1 MSPLLPV
8 DTNASISTDVA
19 SRSIPRNANPR
30 GVLQP
35 IRMQGNLA
43 GRSIKLGESLVGAGI
58 ISGDDLD
65 TALRLH
71 AKNQNQLGE
80 TLLEM
85 GIVEEDSLLLFLGEQ
100 IGIPAVRL
108 RNGLVDP
115 IAVKLIPRSK
125 AESLCALGL
134 FRIRDTLTVA
144 MREPK
149 NLRHIDE
156 LSRITGLNI
165 RPVLAMRGS
174 IERMLKNCYEENFAV
189 DEVTADLDEDS
200 VSIDT
205 EAIDVSLADVVS
217 LTDGS
222 PVINLVNYIIVQAI
236 RQKASDIHFEP
247 SQNASVVR
255 YRVDGSLR
263 EILHPKREFHAAMVS
278 RMKVLAKLDISERRM
293 PQDGRIHLR
302 VDGREIDLRISTLPT
317 ILGEKVVMRV
327 LDKKNV
333 TFYLDK
339 LGMRE
344 EVLTTIKE
352 LLRRP
357 YGLLL
362 TTGPTG
368 SGKTTTLYSAV
379 ELIKSVHRNIVTVE
393 DPVEY
398 QLDMINQVQVSN
410 AKSMQFNDALRSIL
424 RQDPDVIMVG
434 EIRDSETASIAI
446 QAALTGHLVL
456 STLHTNDSF
465 GAVTRLRDMGIEP
478 FKIAASV
485 LGVIA
490 QRLVRTICP
499 ACDISYYPETEQ
511 LDAIRYRGDRRKQ
524 FHRGQGCRECF
535 DTGYRG
541 RTGIYEIFSLDRT
554 TREMITRN
562 CTSDELRA
570 YHRKLGRSLLLD
582 EGVHL
587 AESGRTTIDEVLEV
601 AFCEE

>member
-1 MSPLLPV
+1 MTIDASNLADRPLDNSLGRK
-8 DTNASISTDVA
+8 NA
-19 SRSIPRNANPR
+19 RNT
-30 GVLQP
+30 LSP
-35 IRMQGNLA
+35 IRSAKNLVRKPA
-43 GRSIKLGESLVGAGI
+43 KLGESLVGAGI
-58 ISGDDLD
+58 ISSEDLE
-65 TALRLH
+65 TALRTH
-71 AKNQNQLGE
+71 AQNRNQLGE

-85 GIVEEDSLLLFLGEQ
+85 GIVDEDSLLLFLGQ
-100 IGIPAVRL
+100 QAGIPAIRL
-108 RNGLVDP
+108 RSGLVDP
-115 IAVKLIPRSK
+115 VAVKLIPRSK
-125 AESLCALGL
+125 AESLCVLGM
-134 FRIRDTLTVA
+134 FQVRDTLTVA
-144 MREPK
+144 MAEPA

-156 LSRITGLNI
+156 LSRITGLTI
-165 RPVLAMRGS
+165 RPVLSMRGS
-174 IERMLKNCYEENFAV
+174 IERMLKNCYEDNFSV
-189 DEVTADLDEDS
+189 DEVTADLDEDA
-200 VSIDT
+200 VSIESD
-205 EAIDVSLADVVS
+205 AIDVSLADVES
-217 LTDGS
+217 LTEGS

-247 SQNASVVR
+247 SQASSIVR
-255 YRVDGSLR
+255 YRVDGYLR
-263 EILHPKREFHAAMVS
+263 EILRPRREFHAAMVS
-278 RMKVLAKLDISERRM
+278 RLKVLAKLDISEHRM

-339 LGMRE
+339 LGMRN
-344 EVLTTIKE
+344 EVLGSIKE
-352 LLRRP
+352 LLNRP

-379 ELIKSVHRNIVTVE
+379 ELIKSVQRNIVTVE

-398 QLDMINQVQVSN
+398 QLDQINQVQVSS
-410 AKSMQFNDALRSIL
+410 AKSMQFSDALRSIL

-434 EIRDSETASIAI
+434 EIRDAETASIAI

-478 FKIAASV
+478 FKIAASL

-499 ACDISYYPETEQ
+499 ACDIAYYPESEQ
-511 LDAIRYRGDRRKQ
+511 LDAIRYQGDRRRQ
-524 FHRGQGCRECF
+524 FHRGQGCRDCF

-554 TREMITRN
+554 AREIITRN
-562 CTSDELRA
+562 GTTDELRIN
-570 YHRKLGRSLLLD
+570 HRKLGRRLLLD
-582 EGVHL
+582 EGIYL
-587 AESGRTTIDEVLEV
+587 AEQGRTTVDEVLEV
-601 AFCEE
+601 AYCDE

>member
-1 MSPLLPV
+1 MTFDPPPPLESLPSALGGGLGLRSPL
-8 DTNASISTDVA
+8 
-19 SRSIPRNANPR
+19 R
-30 GVLQP
+30 P
-35 IRMQGNLA
+35 IRPVKPNPGPSN
-43 GRSIKLGESLVGAGI
+43 KLGESLVGAGI
-58 ISGDDLD
+58 ISVDDLES
-65 TALRLH
+65 ALRSH
-71 AKNQNQLGE
+71 AKNRNQLGE

-85 GIVEEDSLLLFLGEQ
+85 GIVDEDSLLLFLGQ
-100 IGIPAVRL
+100 QMGVPAVRL

-115 IAVKLIPRSK
+115 IAVQRIPRSK
-125 AESLCALGL
+125 AENMCVLGL
-134 FRIRDTLTVA
+134 FLVRDTLTVA
-144 MREPK
+144 MRDPK

-156 LSRITGLNI
+156 LTRITGLKI

-174 IERMLKNCYEENFAV
+174 IERTLKHCYEDNFSV
-189 DEVTADLDEDS
+189 DEVTADLDQDS
-200 VSIDT
+200 LSIDS
-205 EAIDVSLADVVS
+205 EAIDVSLSDVVS

-255 YRVDGSLR
+255 FRVDGYLR
-263 EILHPKREFHAAMVS
+263 EILHPKREYHAAMVS
-278 RMKVLAKLDISERRM
+278 RMKVLAKLDISERRV

-352 LLRRP
+352 LLKRP

-379 ELIKSVHRNIVTVE
+379 ELIKSVQRNIVTVE

-398 QLDMINQVQVSN
+398 QLDMINQVQVSSN
-410 AKSMQFNDALRSIL
+410 KAMQFNDALRSIL

-434 EIRDSETASIAI
+434 EIRDGETASIAI

-478 FKIAASV
+478 FKISASL

-499 ACDISYYPETEQ
+499 ACDIAYYPDSQQ
-511 LDAIRYRGDRRKQ
+511 LDAIRYSGDRRKQ

-541 RTGIYEIFSLDRT
+541 RTGIYEVFSLDRT
-554 TREMITRN
+554 AREMITNN
-562 CTSDELRA
+562 CTSDALRA
-570 YHRKLGRSLLLD
+570 YHRKMGRGLLMD
-582 EGVHL
+582 EGICL
-587 AESGRTTIDEVLEV
+587 AEAGRTTIDEVLEV
-601 AFCEE
+601 AYCDE

>member
-1 MSPLLPV
+1 MSVELPNGQEAKERISPWNSADNSVAIPLK
-8 DTNASISTDVA
+8 
-19 SRSIPRNANPR
+19 
-30 GVLQP
+30 P
-35 IRMQGNLA
+35 IRTALHQP
-43 GRSIKLGESLVGAGI
+43 RSSNKLGESLISAGV
-58 ISGDDLD
+58 ISVEDLES
-65 TALRLH
+65 ALRTH
-71 AKNQNQLGE
+71 SISRNQLGE

-85 GIVEEDSLLLFLGEQ
+85 GIIEEDALLLFLGQQ
-100 IGIPAVRL
+100 IGVPAVRL
-108 RNGLVDP
+108 RNGLIDP
-115 IAVKLIPRSK
+115 VAVKRIPRAK

-134 FRIRDTLTVA
+134 FVVRDTLTVA
-144 MREPK
+144 MNDPK

-156 LSRITGLNI
+156 LSRITGLKI

-189 DEVTADLDEDS
+189 DEVTADLDQNS
-200 VSIDT
+200 VSLDT

-247 SQNASVVR
+247 SQNASTVR
-255 YRVDGSLR
+255 YRVDGYLR
-263 EILHPKREFHAAMVS
+263 EILHPKREYHAAMVS
-278 RMKVLAKLDISERRM
+278 RMKVLAKLDISERRV

-327 LDKKNV
+327 LDKKNL

-339 LGMRE
+339 LGMSD
-344 EVLTTIKE
+344 EVLTTVKG

-357 YGLLL
+357 HGLFL

-379 ELIKSVHRNIVTVE
+379 ELIKSVQKNIVTVE

-398 QLDMINQVQVSN
+398 QIDLINQVQVSN

-434 EIRDSETASIAI
+434 EIRDADTASIAI

-499 ACDISYYPETEQ
+499 ACDIAYYPDSEQ
-511 LDAIRYRGDRRKQ
+511 LDAIRYTGDRRMQ

-541 RTGIYEIFSLDRT
+541 RIGIYEVFSLDRT
-554 TREMITRN
+554 AREMITRN
-562 CTSDELRA
+562 CTSDDLRS
-570 YHRKLGRSLLLD
+570 YHRKLGHTLLLD
-582 EGVHL
+582 EGIRL
-587 AESGRTTIDEVLEV
+587 AESGRTTIDEVIDV
-601 AFCEE
+601 AYCDE

>member
-1 MSPLLPV
+1 
-8 DTNASISTDVA
+8 
-19 SRSIPRNANPR
+19 
-30 GVLQP
+30 
-35 IRMQGNLA
+35 
-43 GRSIKLGESLVGAGI
+43 
-58 ISGDDLD
+58 
-65 TALRLH
+65 
-71 AKNQNQLGE
+71 
-80 TLLEM
+80 
-85 GIVEEDSLLLFLGEQ
+85 
-100 IGIPAVRL
+100 
-108 RNGLVDP
+108 
-115 IAVKLIPRSK
+115 
-125 AESLCALGL
+125 
-134 FRIRDTLTVA
+134 
-144 MREPK
+144 
-149 NLRHIDE
+149 
-156 LSRITGLNI
+156 
-165 RPVLAMRGS
+165 
-174 IERMLKNCYEENFAV
+174 MLKNCYEENFAV

-247 SQNASVVR
+247 TQNASVVR
-255 YRVDGSLR
+255 YRVDGYLR
-263 EILHPKREFHAAMVS
+263 EILHPKREYHAAMVS
-278 RMKVLAKLDISERRM
+278 RMKVLAKLDISERRT

-344 EVLTTIKE
+344 EVLTNVKE
-352 LLRRP
+352 LLKRP
-357 YGLLL
+357 HGLLL

-379 ELIKSVHRNIVTVE
+379 ELIKSVQRNIVTVE

-398 QLDMINQVQVSN
+398 QIDQINQVQVSN
-410 AKSMQFNDALRSIL
+410 VKAMQFNDALRSIL

-434 EIRDSETASIAI
+434 EIRDTETASIAI

-499 ACDISYYPETEQ
+499 ACDIAYYPEPEQ
-511 LDAIRYRGDRRKQ
+511 LDAIRYHGDRRKQ

-541 RTGIYEIFSLDRT
+541 RTGIYEVFSLDRT
-554 TREMITRN
+554 AREMITRN
-562 CTSDELRA
+562 STSDELRA
-570 YHRKLGRSLLLD
+570 FHRKQGRSLLLD
-582 EGVHL
+582 EGVRL
-587 AESGRTTIDEVLEV
+587 AEMGRTTIDEVLEV

>member
-1 MSPLLPV
+1 MSI
-8 DTNASISTDVA
+8 DTSTN
-19 SRSIPRNANPR
+19 RSILKPLRS
-30 GVLQP
+30 LQP
-35 IRMQGNLA
+35 
-43 GRSIKLGESLVGAGI
+43 SSSSTIKLGESLVGAGI
-58 ISGDDLD
+58 ISIDDLEV
-65 TALRLH
+65 ALRTH
-71 AKNQNQLGE
+71 AKNRNQLGE

-85 GIVEEDSLLLFLGEQ
+85 GIVEEDSLLLFLGQ
-100 IGIPAVRL
+100 QLAIPAVRL
-108 RNGLVDP
+108 RSGLVDP
-115 IAVKLIPRSK
+115 IAVQRIPRAK

-134 FRIRDTLTVA
+134 FLVRDTLTVA

-156 LSRITGLNI
+156 LSRITGLQI

-174 IERMLKNCYEENFAV
+174 IERMLKTCYEENFAV

-255 YRVDGSLR
+255 YRVDGYLR
-263 EILHPKREFHAAMVS
+263 EILHPKREYHAAMVS
-278 RMKVLAKLDISERRM
+278 RMKVLAKLDISERRT

-339 LGMRE
+339 LGMRD
-344 EVLTTIKE
+344 EVLNSVKD
-352 LLRRP
+352 LLKRP

-379 ELIKSVHRNIVTVE
+379 ELIKSVQRNIVTVE

-398 QLDMINQVQVSN
+398 QLDQINQVQVSN
-410 AKSMQFNDALRSIL
+410 IKSLQFNDALRSIL

-434 EIRDSETASIAI
+434 EIRDAETASIAI

-465 GAVTRLRDMGIEP
+465 GAVTRLRDMGVEP

-499 ACDISYYPETEQ
+499 ACDIAYYPEPEQ
-511 LDAIRYRGDRRKQ
+511 LDAIRFKGDRRKQ

-541 RTGIYEIFSLDRT
+541 RTGIYEVFALDRVA
-554 TREMITRN
+554 REMITRN
-562 CTSDELRA
+562 CTADELRSL
-570 YHRKLGRSLLLD
+570 HRKQGRGLLLD
-582 EGVHL
+582 EGIRL
-587 AESGRTTIDEVLEV
+587 AEAGKTTIDEVIEV
-601 AFCEE
+601 AYCEE

>member
-1 MSPLLPV
+1 MDPV
-8 DTNASISTDVA
+8 
-19 SRSIPRNANPR
+19 
-30 GVLQP
+30 
-35 IRMQGNLA
+35 
-43 GRSIKLGESLVGAGI
+43 
-58 ISGDDLD
+58 
-65 TALRLH
+65 
-71 AKNQNQLGE
+71 
-80 TLLEM
+80 
-85 GIVEEDSLLLFLGEQ
+85 
-100 IGIPAVRL
+100 
-108 RNGLVDP
+108 
-115 IAVKLIPRSK
+115 AVKLIPRSK
-125 AESLCALGL
+125 AESMCVLGM
-134 FRIRDTLTVA
+134 FQVRDTLTVA
-144 MREPK
+144 MAEPA

-156 LSRITGLNI
+156 LGRITGLTI
-165 RPVLAMRGS
+165 RPVLSMRGS
-174 IERMLKNCYEENFAV
+174 IERMLRNCYEDNFSV
-189 DEVTADLDEDS
+189 DEVTADLDEDA
-200 VSIDT
+200 VSIESD
-205 EAIDVSLADVVS
+205 AIDVSLADVES
-217 LTDGS
+217 LTEGS

-247 SQNASVVR
+247 SQTSSIVR
-255 YRVDGSLR
+255 YRVDGYLR
-263 EILHPKREFHAAMVS
+263 EILRPRREFHAAMVS
-278 RMKVLAKLDISERRM
+278 RLKVLAKLDISEHRM

-339 LGMRE
+339 LGMRN
-344 EVLTTIKE
+344 EVLGSIKE
-352 LLRRP
+352 LLNRP

-379 ELIKSVHRNIVTVE
+379 ELIKSVQRNIVTVE

-398 QLDMINQVQVSN
+398 QLDQINQVQVSS
-410 AKSMQFNDALRSIL
+410 AKSMQFSDALRSIL

-434 EIRDSETASIAI
+434 EIRDAETASIAI

-478 FKIAASV
+478 FKIAASL

-499 ACDISYYPETEQ
+499 ACDIAYYPESEQ
-511 LDAIRYRGDRRKQ
+511 LDAIRYQGDRRRQ

-554 TREMITRN
+554 AREIITRN
-562 CTSDELRA
+562 GTTDELRIN
-570 YHRKLGRSLLLD
+570 HRKLGRSLLLD

-587 AESGRTTIDEVLEV
+587 AEQGRTTVEEVLEV
-601 AFCEE
+601 AYCDE

>member
-1 MSPLLPV
+1 MSI
-8 DTNASISTDVA
+8 DTSTN
-19 SRSIPRNANPR
+19 RSILKPLRS
-30 GVLQP
+30 VQP
-35 IRMQGNLA
+35 SSG
-43 GRSIKLGESLVGAGI
+43 STIKLGESLVGAGI
-58 ISGDDLD
+58 ISIDDLEV
-65 TALRLH
+65 ALRTH
-71 AKNQNQLGE
+71 AKNRNQLGE

-85 GIVEEDSLLLFLGEQ
+85 GIVEEDSLLLFLGQ
-100 IGIPAVRL
+100 QLAIPAVRL
-108 RNGLVDP
+108 RSGLVDP
-115 IAVKLIPRSK
+115 IAVQRIPRAK

-134 FRIRDTLTVA
+134 FLVRETLTVA

-156 LSRITGLNI
+156 LSRITGLQI

-174 IERMLKNCYEENFAV
+174 IERMLKTCYEENFAV

-255 YRVDGSLR
+255 YRVDGYLR
-263 EILHPKREFHAAMVS
+263 EILHPKREYHAAMVS
-278 RMKVLAKLDISERRM
+278 RMKVLAKLDISERRT

-339 LGMRE
+339 LGMRD
-344 EVLTTIKE
+344 EVLNSVKD
-352 LLRRP
+352 LLKRP

-379 ELIKSVHRNIVTVE
+379 ELIKSVQRNIVTVE

-398 QLDMINQVQVSN
+398 QLDQINQVQVSN
-410 AKSMQFNDALRSIL
+410 IKSLQFNDALRSIL

-434 EIRDSETASIAI
+434 EIRDAETASIAI

-465 GAVTRLRDMGIEP
+465 GAVTRLRDMGVEP

-499 ACDISYYPETEQ
+499 ACDIAYYPEPEQ
-511 LDAIRYRGDRRKQ
+511 LDAIRFKGDRRKQ

-541 RTGIYEIFSLDRT
+541 RTGIYEVFSLDRVA
-554 TREMITRN
+554 REMITRN
-562 CTSDELRA
+562 CTADELRSL
-570 YHRKLGRSLLLD
+570 HRKQGRGLLLD
-582 EGVHL
+582 EGIRL
-587 AESGRTTIDEVLEV
+587 AEAGKTTIDEVIEV
-601 AFCEE
+601 AYCEE